1 MKKILSLLM
10 ALTLVISMFALASCD
25 NNDDG
30 NPDVDAEG
38 LETLNG
44 KTPEQ
49 IYGASM
55 EAIKLAD
62 EYEIVSNQVI
72 KMGYEGESFTMNQR
86 VVSKIDGD
94 NSYSKIT
101 DDMSNQESETWYV
114 DGVVYAK
121 EGNNKI
127 KTNLDKEEYMQQYM
141 GKDPTE
147 STLLDIP
154 ESWFKD
160 IRFFEKDGL
169 YTMEFVISA
178 EEYNELFANLG
189 LGVASVNDDVVY
201 TVYFDKG
208 GNLSKII
215 TEFTINVQGFSADCV
230 STSDVTLTD
239 VTVTAPADADSYTYV
254 ELN

>member
-10 ALTLVISMFALASCD
+10 ILTLVISMFALASCD
-25 NNDDG
+25 NNGDG

-49 IYGASM
+49 IYEASM
-55 EAIKLAD
+55 DALKLAD
-62 EYEIVSNQVI
+62 EYEIVTNQVI
-72 KMGYEGESFTMNQR
+72 KMGFEGQSFTMNQS

-114 DGVVYAK
+114 DGVVYSK
-121 EGNNKI
+121 EGNNKV

-141 GKDPTE
+141 GKDPSE

-189 LGVASVNDDVVY
+189 LGMASVNDDVVY
-201 TVYFDKG
+201 VVYFDKD

-215 TEFTINVQGFSADCV
+215 TEFTINVQGVSADCV
-230 STSDVTLTD
+230 STSNVTLTD
-239 VTVTAPADADSYTYV
+239 VTITAPADADSYTYV